1 MTKKINVHTEYNES
15 VKQGNFTV
23 KINTVLSKLVTNPIL
38 NEKLRNL
45 LIQIINSLNIL
56 NLHKSDATINN
67 KIKIISTT
75 TNYQLLESELIGL
88 EILLEDKLTPKNDFI
103 NTCQDKSSTK
113 ESTRKK
119 VLIDYTRNQY
129 ENASRNNLD
138 TKNSLFELIGKIE
151 STSNCEYI
159 HNFFASTNSDDEKLE
174 FLLQQEKYIG
184 KTTKSKTLGSYIG
197 SRSGVSNQI
206 QTTTTKF
213 LNNHNITNIVVLFN
227 GMGGEFSSVVP
238 LLNNYEIKR
247 IVLNDINPT
256 TQNLHI
262 TVQKNPLG
270 LKNSVIEIMDYI
282 VEKYGS
288 INLPKEKFK
297 VVFKD
302 LLQQLNELE
311 SKKIYD
317 EKTAGLL
324 MILLNWSFSGNYKLE
339 NGLSVISTGCCMNK
353 YNSHKLLNKIDLYHY
368 LYNKYPVTFT
378 IDDYKNIVEKEDSK
392 TTLFFND
399 SPFMVESSSKEITE
413 KDNKSTDTT
422 YGFKDFKHSENL
434 EVMEKIQGSFIYFNY
449 TNPHII
455 NWVEKNNFN
464 IKKINKIIMN
474 TNLKKGGKRTT
485 KTEVIVYSII

>member
-23 KINTVLSKLVTNPIL
+23 KINTVLSRLVTNPIL

-88 EILLEDKLTPKNDFI
+88 KILLEDKLTPRNDFI

-113 ESTRKK
+113 ESTRKE

-138 TKNSLFELIGKIE
+138 TKNSLFELMCKIE

-197 SRSGVSNQI
+197 SRSGVSNEI

-213 LNNHNITNIVVLFN
+213 LNNHNITNIVVLYT
-227 GMGGEFSSVVP
+227 GMCGEYSSMVP
-238 LLNNYEIKR
+238 LLNKYEIKR

-270 LKNSVIEIMDYI
+270 LKNSVIETMDYI

-288 INLPKEKFK
+288 INLSKKEYKI
-297 VVFKD
+297 VFKD

-311 SKKIYD
+311 SNKIYD

-434 EVMEKIQGSFIYFNY
+434 EVMEKIKGSFIYFNY

-455 NWVEKNNFN
+455 NWVERNNFN
-464 IKKINKIIMN
+464 IKKINKMIMN

>member
-1 MTKKINVHTEYNES
+1 MAKKTNVHTEYNES

-23 KINTVLSKLVTNPIL
+23 KINIVLSRLVTNPIL

-67 KIKIISTT
+67 KIKIINTT

-88 EILLEDKLTPKNDFI
+88 KILLEDKLTPRNDFI

-113 ESTRKK
+113 ESTRKE

-138 TKNSLFELIGKIE
+138 TKNSLFELMCKIE

-197 SRSGVSNQI
+197 SRSGVSNEI

-213 LNNHNITNIVVLFN
+213 LNNHNITNIVVLYT
-227 GMGGEFSSVVP
+227 GMCGEYSSTVP
-238 LLNNYEIKR
+238 LLNKYEIKR

-270 LKNSVIEIMDYI
+270 LKNTVIETMDYI

-288 INLPKEKFK
+288 INLSKEEYKI
-297 VVFKD
+297 VFKD

-434 EVMEKIQGSFIYFNY
+434 EVMEKIKGSFIYFNY

-455 NWVEKNNFN
+455 DWVERNNFN

>member
-1 MTKKINVHTEYNES
+1 MAKKTNVHTEYNEL

-23 KINTVLSKLVTNPIL
+23 KTNTVLSRLVTNPIL

-75 TNYQLLESELIGL
+75 TNYHILESEVIGL
-88 EILLEDKLTPKNDFI
+88 KILLEDKLTPKNDFI

-113 ESTRKK
+113 ESIRKE

-138 TKNSLFELIGKIE
+138 NKNILFELIGKIE

-159 HNFFASTNSDDEKLE
+159 HNFFVSTNSDDEKLE
-174 FLLQQEKYIG
+174 FLLQQEKHIG
-184 KTTKSKTLGSYIG
+184 KTTKSKTPANYIG
-197 SRSGVSNQI
+197 SRSGVSNEI
-206 QTTTTKF
+206 QTISTKF
-213 LNNHNITNIVVLFN
+213 LSNHNISNIVVLFN
-227 GMGGEFSSVVP
+227 GMDGEFSSVVP

-256 TQNLHI
+256 TQNLHMTI
-262 TVQKNPLG
+262 QKNPLG
-270 LKNSVIEIMDYI
+270 LKNSVIEIMDY
-282 VEKYGS
+282 VVKKYGS
-288 INLPKEKFK
+288 INLSKEKFK

-302 LLQQLNELE
+302 LLQRLNESE
-311 SKKIYD
+311 SEKIYD

-368 LYNKYPVTFT
+368 LYNKYSVTFT

-399 SPFMVESSSKEITE
+399 SPFIVESSSKQITG
-413 KDNKSTDTT
+413 KDNKSTNTT
-422 YGFKDFKHSENL
+422 YGFKDFKHLENL

-455 NWVEKNNFN
+455 NWVERNNFN